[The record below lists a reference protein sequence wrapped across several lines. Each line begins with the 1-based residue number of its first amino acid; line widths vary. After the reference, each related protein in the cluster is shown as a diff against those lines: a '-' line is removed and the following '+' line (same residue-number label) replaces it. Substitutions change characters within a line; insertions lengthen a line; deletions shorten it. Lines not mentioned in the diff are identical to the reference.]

1 MPRNW
6 NPEFPHR
13 MSKGERPV
21 SRNAATL
28 ILAALP
34 FLACAQASLAQSY
47 PAKPIRLYTQFG
59 LGGGGDLASR
69 VFAPALSQRL
79 GQPVVID
86 ARSGGGGIVAA
97 GLVARAEPD
106 GYSLVLLS
114 STVPAAAVLPP
125 KTPLPFDPAKDLSAV
140 GSMWE
145 TASVLV
151 ATSTTPFNN
160 MAELIDNAK
169 KNPGKLSYGTTG
181 IASSHHLNGEQINM
195 LAGIQIVHVPYK
207 NSPVADTAAGVLP
220 LTQVILIQAVPFI
233 KTGKVKA
240 LAITTRQR
248 VSALPDVPLMHDVV
262 KGYEPT
268 PAWTALFGPGRL
280 PAAIVKRL
288 HDEMVATIS
297 APDMRQK
304 LQELGF
310 DPMLSASPEDFA
322 VRLRNDLELTARIVK
337 AAKIEME

>member
-1 MPRNW
+1 MENA
-6 NPEFPHR
+6 
-13 MSKGERPV
+13 PV
-21 SRNAATL
+21 IRDAAKL

-34 FLACAQASLAQSY
+34 FLACSQAAIAQSY

-79 GQPVVID
+79 GQPVVVD

-97 GLVARAEPD
+97 GLTARAEPD
-106 GYSLVLLS
+106 GYTRVMLS
-114 STVPAAAVLPP
+114 ANVPTAAVLPP
-125 KTPLPFDPAKDLSAV
+125 KTPLPFDPAKDLFAV

-151 ATSTTPFNN
+151 ATSTAPFSN
-160 MAELIDNAK
+160 MNELIDYAK

-181 IASSHHLNGEQINM
+181 VGSSHHLNGEQLNM
-195 LAGIQIVHVPYK
+195 LTGIQTVHIPYK
-207 NSPVADTAAGVLP
+207 NSPVADTAAGILP
-220 LTQVILIQAVPFI
+220 LTHVILIQAMPFV

-240 LAITTRQR
+240 LAITTGQR
-248 VSALPDVPLMHDVV
+248 VSVLPNVPTLNEAV

-268 PAWTALFGPGRL
+268 PSWTALFGPGRL
-280 PAAIVKRL
+280 PAALARRL
-288 HDEMVATIS
+288 NDDMVATIS
-297 APDMRQK
+297 TPEMRAK

-310 DPMLSASPEDFA
+310 DPMLSTSPEAFA
-322 VRLRNDLELTARIVK
+322 VQLKKDLELIARIVK